1 MMKPAELVELLEDVS
16 GLSGGDLFEKGFSIY
31 RDLYLAKGRVVGVE
45 KTHDGHILLFH
56 EDRFEHA
63 FQTTSDRLCS
73 PDRKDIVD
81 AKRIARIRWIRP
93 VVTGQVTSTACFEVP
108 SPTGRSR
115 PPNRLYVVESELYVV
130 WLEPRTSGGWKFS
143 SAYPATRD
151 GVERYKRGGRTVG
164 RW

>member
-1 MMKPAELVELLEDVS
+1 MVKPAELADLLEDVA
-16 GLSGGDLFEKGFSIY
+16 GLHGGELFEKGFSLY
-31 RDLYLAKGRVVGVE
+31 RDLYLTKGRVGVE
-45 KTHDGHILLFH
+45 ETHDGQVLLFH

-63 FQTTSDRLCS
+63 FQSTSDKLCS
-73 PDRKDIVD
+73 PERKDTVD
-81 AKRIARIRWIRP
+81 AERIARIRWIGP
-93 VVTGQVTSTACFEVP
+93 VVTGRVAGTACFEVP
-108 SPTGRSR
+108 SPTGRLR
-115 PPNRLYVVESELYVV
+115 PPNRLYVVDRELYVV